1 MIEKDEDGN
10 PIRAY
15 HLTPEQLR
23 LAYQQPAINEFLA
36 NAARVRLA
44 MLRKEQKPELR
55 VVREDYD
62 AG

>member
-15 HLTPEQLR
+15 HLTPDELRRAYQEPAFNDVFAR
-23 LAYQQPAINEFLA
+23 LAAT
-36 NAARVRLA
+36 RLA
-44 MLRKEQKPELR
+44 MLRDQMK
-55 VVREDYD
+55 REAQREEEDNY